1 MFYSLDNQDEDDAS
15 FPNESASFND
25 DPFGLT
31 TKEVEIND
39 ELLNTFIIEQ
49 RLEKERQLVT
59 KRPKLLQLDH
69 VAATNQ
75 HFYCHT
81 LDDE

>member
-1 MFYSLDNQDEDDAS
+1 MFYSLENQDEDDAS
-15 FPNESASFND
+15 FPNESTSFND